1 MREWFLSREPR
12 ERVILVVAAIL
23 TLGVLLHMVI
33 VEPLTE
39 ASRRAVRLE
48 ESRQATLVWLKSA
61 LRELDSLRGR
71 QSTAPAAGGQSLLS
85 LVDRT
90 ARQAGLRDRLKKVEP
105 RGSQQAQL
113 WFEEVP
119 FDRLV
124 SWLGELHGRHGYR
137 VVSITIDRQ
146 EGEGLVNAR
155 LLIGLPK

>member
-113 WFEEVP
+113 
-119 FDRLV
+119 V